1 MRWGSGV
8 SSILEADT
16 LLALDIG
23 SVNTRAGLF
32 DVVDGRYRLVATGRA
47 SSTSGPPLFDLREG
61 VHMAVDQVIAITGR
75 PLLDEDENL
84 ILPATP
90 EGAGV
95 DIFVATCSAG
105 PTVRAML
112 VGLMPG
118 ISLESARRLVGSTY
132 LQVLDQIGLMDRR
145 KEGEQIDL
153 ILNARP
159 DLLLLVG
166 GTDGGASASVLR
178 MVEMVRLATGL
189 FPERERPHLVY
200 AGNRTLAA
208 EVMERFENRQS
219 VTLVPNIRPSLPEED
234 LVPARLRISEVI
246 GELRA
251 KRIVGFEELRQW
263 SGGHLMLTADAFGR
277 VVRYLSQVYDP
288 DKGVL
293 GVDLGASQTTVA
305 AAFDGDLR
313 LSVRTE
319 LGLGAA
325 LPNLLH
331 HSTPEEVLQW
341 MPVEESPNRLLDYI
355 YNKALYPAS
364 IPTELDELHVEYAL
378 ARQIMRSALA
388 LARETWPPGLRGS
401 SLLPPME
408 PIIASGAAMARA
420 PRPGFAALALL
431 DGLQPRGVSTLVL
444 DPYNLIPAVGAAAE
458 PLPMITVQVLES
470 GSFISLGTVVS
481 PVGRGRPGRP
491 ALRVRLEPEGGA
503 ELAEGQVRLGQ
514 LVRLPLRQGEHARLI
529 LRPERGFD
537 VGFGGPG
544 RAGAL
549 RVAGGVLGIVVD
561 ARGRPLELPSD
572 PGRRRELNQK
582 WLHDIGALQ

>member
-1 MRWGSGV
+1 V

-23 SVNTRAGLF
+23 TVNTRASLF

-61 VHMAVDQVIAITGR
+61 IHMAVEQVMAITGR
-75 PLLDEDENL
+75 PLLDEEENL
-84 ILPATP
+84 ILPATA

-95 DIFVATCSAG
+95 DIFVATSSAG
-105 PTVRAML
+105 PTVRAVL

-118 ISLESARRLVGSTY
+118 VSLESARRLAGSTY
-132 LQVLDQIGLMDRR
+132 LQVLDEISLMDRR
-145 KEGEQIDL
+145 KEEEQIDL
-153 ILNARP
+153 ILRARP
-159 DLLLLVG
+159 DLLLMVG
-166 GTDGGASASVLR
+166 GTDGGATTSVLR
-178 MVEMVRLATGL
+178 MVEMVRLAAGL
-189 FPERERPHLVY
+189 FPDRERPQLVY

-208 EVMERFENRQS
+208 EVMEQFENQQS

-234 LVPARLRISEVI
+234 LAPARLRLSEAIS
-246 GELRA
+246 ELRA
-251 KRIVGFEELRQW
+251 RRIIGFEELKQW
-263 SGGHLMLTADAFGR
+263 SGGYLMLTVDAFGR

-293 GVDLGASQTTVA
+293 GVDLGASHTTLA

-319 LGLGAA
+319 LGLGSV
-325 LPNLLH
+325 LPNLLNYC
-331 HSTPEEVLQW
+331 TPEDVLRW
-341 MPVEESPNRLLDYI
+341 MPVEESPGSVLDYI

-364 IPTELDELHVEYAL
+364 IPTELNELHLEYAL
-378 ARQIMRSALA
+378 ARQILRSALT
-388 LARETWPPGLRGS
+388 LAQPSWPEAVRHS
-401 SLLPPME
+401 TVLPAME
-408 PIIASGAAMARA
+408 PIIASGAAMSRA
-420 PRPGFAALALL
+420 PRPGYAALALL
-431 DGLQPRGVSTLVL
+431 DALQPRGVSTLVL
-444 DPYNLIPAVGAAAE
+444 DPYSLVPALGAAAG
-458 PLPMITVQVLES
+458 PLPMVTVQVLES

-481 PVGRGRPGRP
+481 PVGRGRQGRP
-491 ALRVRLEPEGGA
+491 VLRVRLEPEGGG
-503 ELAEGQVRLGQ
+503 EPAEGQVRLGQ
-514 LVRLPLRQGEHARLI
+514 LLRLPLRQGEHARLT

-549 RVAGGVLGIVVD
+549 RVAGGVLGIVID
-561 ARGRPLELPSD
+561 ARGRPLELSRD

-582 WLHDIGALQ
+582 WLYDIGALQ

>member
-1 MRWGSGV
+1 M

-23 SVNTRAGLF
+23 SVNTRASLF

-47 SSTSGPPLFDLREG
+47 SSTAGPPLFDLREG
-61 VHMAVDQVIAITGR
+61 IHMAVDQVMAITGR
-75 PLLDEDENL
+75 PLLDEEENL

-95 DIFVATCSAG
+95 DVFVATCSAG
-105 PTVRAML
+105 PSVRAVL

-118 ISLESARRLVGSTY
+118 VSLESARRLAGSTY
-132 LQVLDQIGLMDRR
+132 LQVLDEISLMDRR
-145 KEGEQIDL
+145 KEEEQIDL
-153 ILNARP
+153 ILRARP
-159 DLLLLVG
+159 DLLLMVG
-166 GTDGGASASVLR
+166 GTDGGASTSVLR
-178 MVEMVRLATGL
+178 MVEVVRLAAGL
-189 FPERERPHLVY
+189 YPEREQPHLVY

-208 EVMERFENRQS
+208 EVMEQFENRPS
-219 VTLVPNIRPSLPEED
+219 VAMVPNIRPSLPEED
-234 LVPARLRISEVI
+234 LAPARLRLSEAISE
-246 GELRA
+246 LRSR
-251 KRIVGFEELRQW
+251 RIVGFEELRGW
-263 SGGHLMLTADAFGR
+263 SGGHMLLTADAFGR

-293 GVDLGASQTTVA
+293 GVDLGASQTTLA

-313 LSVRTE
+313 LSVRAE
-319 LGLGAA
+319 LGLGSV
-325 LPNLLH
+325 LPNLL
-331 HSTPEEVLQW
+331 SYCTPEDVLSW
-341 MPVEESPNRLLDYI
+341 MPVEEKPGAVLDYI

-364 IPTELDELHVEYAL
+364 IPTELNELHLEYAL
-378 ARQIMRSALA
+378 ARQIIRSALS
-388 LARETWPPGLRGS
+388 LAQPSWPEGLRRGGI
-401 SLLPPME
+401 LPAME

-420 PRPGFAALALL
+420 PRPGYAALALL
-431 DGLQPRGVSTLVL
+431 DALQPRGVSTLVL
-444 DPYNLIPAVGAAAE
+444 DPYSLVPAVGAAAGA
-458 PLPMITVQVLES
+458 LPMVTVQVLES

-481 PVGRGRPGRP
+481 PAGHGRLGRPV
-491 ALRVRLEPEGGA
+491 LRIRLEPEGGG
-503 ELAEGQVRLGQ
+503 EPAEGQVRMGQ
-514 LVRLPLRQGEHARLI
+514 LLRLPLRQGEHARLT

-561 ARGRPLELPSD
+561 ARGRPLELSRD

-582 WLHDIGALQ
+582 WLYDIGALQ